1 MKSINGLNIPTDIDD
16 FFDPA
21 RLALI
26 VYDMQVGIRSQIAEG
41 DRIVAAVGRVL
52 AAARAARVRIVFTR
66 HMSLP
71 PELMGVMAFRTAMA
85 WQRKTDPSEVKPW
98 FLRDSPGF
106 AIAPELQ
113 PLPSEA
119 VFDKITMSAFE
130 GTPLAITLR
139 DCGVTAVAFAGI
151 ALEVGI
157 EPSVRH
163 AADLGFAPIVI
174 ADACG
179 YGHADAARRSLDALA
194 FAGDALI
201 TEEAVFVAG
210 LERRASVKGPNS

>member
-1 MKSINGLNIPTDIDD
+1 VRAINGLNIPTATEDH
-16 FFDPA
+16 FDPD
-21 RLALI
+21 RLALV

-52 AAARAARVRIVFTR
+52 AAARAAGVRIVFTR

-71 PELMGVMAFRTAMA
+71 RELMGVMAFRTAMA
-85 WQRKTDPSEVKPW
+85 WQRKSNPDEVTPW

-106 AIAPELQ
+106 AIVPELQ
-113 PLPSEA
+113 PNASEA

-130 GTPLAITLR
+130 GTPLAIALR
-139 DCGVTAVAFAGI
+139 DCGVTAVAIVGI

-157 EPSVRH
+157 EPSARH
-163 AADLGFAPIVI
+163 AADLGFVPIVI

-179 YGHADAARRSLDALA
+179 FGHADAAARSLEALR
-194 FAGDALI
+194 FSGDALI
-201 TEEAVFVAG
+201 EDEASFVAR
-210 LERRASVKGPNS
+210 LKRAG

>member
-1 MKSINGLNIPTDIDD
+1 MKAINGLSIPTVLDD
-16 FFDPA
+16 FCDPA

-26 VYDMQVGIRSQIAEG
+26 VYDMQVGIRSQIADG
-41 DRIVAAVGRVL
+41 DRIVGAIGRVL
-52 AAARAARVRIVFTR
+52 AAARAARVRTIFTR

-71 PELMGVMAFRTAMA
+71 VELMGAMAFRTAMT
-85 WQRKTDPSEVKPW
+85 WQKKENPEEVRPW

-106 AIAPELQ
+106 AIVPELK
-113 PLPSEA
+113 PEPSEG

-139 DCGVTAVAFAGI
+139 DCGIIAVAFVGI
-151 ALEVGI
+151 AMEVGI

-163 AADLGFAPIVI
+163 AADLGFTPIVI

-179 YGHADAARRSLDALA
+179 HGHADAAERSLEALR
-194 FAGDALI
+194 FTGDALI
-201 TEEAVFVAG
+201 DEEATFTAR
-210 LERRASVKGPNS
+210 LKRFARM

>member
-16 FFDPA
+16 FFDPT
-21 RLALI
+21 RLALV

-52 AAARAARVRIVFTR
+52 AAARAARVRTVFTR

-71 PELMGVMAFRTAMA
+71 PELMGVMSFRTAMA

-113 PLPSEA
+113 PLASEA

-130 GTPLAITLR
+130 GTPLAIALR

-163 AADLGFAPIVI
+163 AADLGFTPIVI

-179 YGHADAARRSLDALA
+179 FGHADAGQRSLDALA

-201 TEEAVFVAG
+201 MEEAAFIAG
-210 LERRASVKGPNS
+210 LGRRD